1 MASAEAS
8 EDAKATEADELAD
21 ALISVDALKASENG
35 CYKTI
40 LAVAVA
46 SNKKRGGIG
55 LNLALGIIL
64 AFVFI
69 FFDKLFSVLVS
80 QSDLNPIAGASVS
93 YTHLTLPT
101 KRIV

>member
-1 MASAEAS
+1 MLERN
-8 EDAKATEADELAD
+8 KRYTLPVTI
-21 ALISVDALKASENG
+21 LIL
-35 CYKTI
+35 TI

-80 QSDLNPIAGASVS
+80 QSDLNPIAGAWIPHFI
-93 YTHLTLPT
+93 Y
-101 KRIV
+101 